1 VSDFGSS
8 GTRVGATFDTLLGVF
23 WFSQLFSKRSGTLGC
38 LLAQKLIYPDTF
50 IWNELCDQRTDP
62 PELTRALQAL
72 GANLVLGMNV
82 FYEIVKTF
90 GSPRADALNRGA
102 ALFSCLKLWT
112 ASGIVIIR
120 QTPEIL
126 VEEVRCCE
134 GQQENVSALLDG
146 ADCGRLLAE
155 IDNLA
160 SGDFGSMARQFIEL
174 RKDTAKRARAEMT
187 DHLQERPELQSVLRG
202 VTLAQLP
209 DWITTEM
216 TSERGVSLL
225 AGHVNHV
232 LPTLAFDDCIR
243 VARKLLGLPRFRISH
258 GLVRSAIYLNWRL
271 ANRGS
276 LRSDLPDDAYHV
288 VSASY
293 GDLFV
298 TTEKDQ
304 ADQALYSVPCVRTSL
319 YDRLVPLVRW
329 LPGIIAA
336 PCP

>member
-1 VSDFGSS
+1 M
-8 GTRVGATFDTLLGVF
+8 
-23 WFSQLFSKRSGTLGC
+23 
-38 LLAQKLIYPDTF
+38 AQKLIYPDTF

-62 PELTRALQAL
+62 SELTETLQTL

-82 FYEIVKTF
+82 FYEMVKTF
-90 GSPRADALNRGA
+90 GSAKADALNRGA

-126 VEEVRCCE
+126 VEEVGCCE
-134 GQQENVSALLDG
+134 GQQENVSTILDG
-146 ADCGRLLAE
+146 ADCRRLLIE

-160 SGDFGSMARQFIEL
+160 SGNFGSMAQQFIEL
-174 RKDTAKRARAEMT
+174 RKETAKGARAEMA
-187 DHLQERPELQSVLRG
+187 DHLQSRPQLQSVLRG

-209 DWITTEM
+209 DWIANEV
-216 TSERGVSLL
+216 TSERGVYLL
-225 AGHVNHV
+225 ASHVIHV
-232 LPTLAFDDCIR
+232 LPNLAFDDCVS
-243 VARKLLGLPRFRISH
+243 VARKLLASARFRLARA
-258 GLVRSAIYLNWRL
+258 LVRSAIYLNWRL

-293 GDLFV
+293 CDLFI

-304 ADQALYSVPCVRTSL
+304 ADQAFYSAPAIHASL
-319 YDRLVPLVRW
+319 YDLQTPLLKW
-329 LPGIIAA
+329 LPNAVA
-336 PCP
+336 NSLL